1 MKFSSAIIAVML
13 LSASVVVPASA
24 QKSALAGLD
33 TDQPIDFDAARI
45 EVQDTAKQA
54 VLSGAVVIR
63 QGRLTLF
70 ADRVRVL
77 YAQEGAN
84 TAMQRLDARGNVRVE
99 SPSEKASGTNGTYDV
114 ASRLITLTG
123 DVLLDRGGG
132 NIARG
137 QRLVLNLVTGMTS
150 FDARAPGQASG
161 GRVTGRF
168 VVPPKKP

>member
-1 MKFSSAIIAVML
+1 MKFAPALIFLL
-13 LSASVVVPASA
+13 LSAPAAA
-24 QKSALAGLD
+24 QQSALAGLD

-45 EVQDTAKQA
+45 EVQDSTKQA
-54 VLSGAVVIR
+54 ILSGAVVIR

-77 YAQEGAN
+77 YEQQANGN

-99 SPSEKASGTNGTYDV
+99 SPSEKASGKTGIYDV
-114 ASRLITLTG
+114 GSKLITLTG

-132 NIARG
+132 TVVRG

-150 FDARAPGQASG
+150 FDARPPGQQSG

-168 VVPPKKP
+168 VVPQRKPQ